1 MNNTQGILKTI
12 WIGLN
17 VAKYLLKTGR
27 GLQATELYDEILIL
41 LHNLDVTNHLNITE
55 VIFNAYYPIS
65 GYANAAR
72 YTNKILEMFHEAGI
86 LTIRL
91 AAKYLKEGKLA
102 LVKRILESA
111 VNISKTNGP
120 SKE

>member
-27 GLQATELYDEILIL
+27 VLQATELYDEILIL

-72 YTNKILEMFHEAGI
+72 YTKKILEMFHEAVI
-86 LTIRL
+86 LTMRL
-91 AAKYLKEGKLA
+91 AAKYLKGGKLA
-102 LVKRILESA
+102 LGKCSEYH
-111 VNISKTNGP
+111 
-120 SKE
+120 